1 MFNCELCSFETS
13 HKSNYTAHI
22 KTKRHLT
29 KIEITSENPP
39 KTSEKIYS
47 CNFCNNEYTRLD
59 NLNRHQKCCVKQ
71 IIEDKNNQLEI
82 NNKEFENKLNEFKL
96 IIKSNDKLVYNLKKE
111 KNSEI
116 KELKTEIKK
125 LKEEKDSEIKEL
137 KQKNEELNNTIH
149 EINNKQISV
158 LQTNLKPSNNNNT
171 QIIINNYPNAPN
183 IGFPENIQTGEEL
196 NKYIDL
202 GAAKGLGQFIYDN
215 WAKDIEH
222 VDRSIWMVDQSRNK
236 FLIRMN
242 NAWVIDLDGK
252 QFQELNIIRIR
263 EIFYDYLQT
272 FNQSS
277 NDYDPSHHVKT
288 MEFINDI
295 KTKNMIVKGLK
306 ECGKYLVY
314 DKEKYIV
321 DQSLENESLPEI
333 IPETITKI

>member
-1 MFNCELCSFETS
+1 MSS
-13 HKSNYTAHI
+13 
-22 KTKRHLT
+22 
-29 KIEITSENPP
+29 
-39 KTSEKIYS
+39 
-47 CNFCNNEYTRLD
+47 
-59 NLNRHQKCCVKQ
+59 LNRHKQKCVKQ
-71 IIEDKNNQLEI
+71 IL
-82 NNKEFENKLNEFKL
+82 ENKDIEITLLKELNQ
-96 IIKSNDKLVYNLKKE
+96 
-111 KNSEI
+111 KNETEI
-116 KELKTEIKK
+116 KELKTEINK
-125 LKEEKDSEIKEL
+125 LKKEKDSEIKEL

-158 LQTNLKPSNNNNT
+158 LQTNLKPSNNNNS

-183 IGFPENIQTGEEL
+183 IGFPDNIQTGEEL

-222 VDRSIWMVDQSRNK
+222 VDRSIWMVDRRLPSVHQSRNK
-236 FLIRMN
+236 FLIRIN

-252 QFQELNIIRIR
+252 QFQELNITRIR

-314 DKEKYIV
+314 DKEKYII
-321 DQSLENESLPEI
+321 DQSFENETMPDTI
-333 IPETITKI
+333 PDTIPETIPDTIPIPIPDTILETIKELLS